1 MEIAGII
8 IAFVLMSMAK
18 KLKNDPIQAN
28 YNKTKG
34 FRIAELVL
42 SVINTVCTVIMGIFS
57 IVFAVLAMQINE
69 AGYNGYEFS
78 REFEEAFEEFAE
90 LGMDGITIF
99 NMYAVIFYVSTA
111 LCLVAAILGFVSVGK
126 ASKAMSAYAAANRPV
141 QVNNVQTYAQPV
153 QYAQTPAQPY
163 SAPVQQAVPVA
174 PVAPA
179 PAPAPAA
186 SKFCTTCGNV
196 LESGAK
202 FCPRCGSAQE

>member
-1 MEIAGII
+1 MELAGII

-18 KLKNDPIQAN
+18 KLRNDPIQAN

-99 NMYAVIFYVSTA
+99 NNLTGIHNHNIIGY
-111 LCLVAAILGFVSVGK
+111 
-126 ASKAMSAYAAANRPV
+126 
-141 QVNNVQTYAQPV
+141 
-153 QYAQTPAQPY
+153 
-163 SAPVQQAVPVA
+163 
-174 PVAPA
+174 
-179 PAPAPAA
+179 
-186 SKFCTTCGNV
+186 FCDNTKVVCDHHNGC
-196 LESGAK
+196 AK
-202 FCPRCGSAQE
+202 FFF